1 MDAQKEKN
9 IFFIPPWTKI
19 NSRKTPWKPWHALHL
34 TPNRNPETVRLL
46 PGLFYPV
53 GLSLPVPSSR
63 DLSTEHL
70 VGGGN
75 PQGRPGGHAQEGEHQ
90 EGSPPGVGE
99 GKATWEQSVRD
110 ERSRAEVLGQEPW
123 REGPRVVTSLGRCSE
138 VGRIR
143 S

>member
-1 MDAQKEKN
+1 MGPVDAQKEKN
-9 IFFIPPWTKI
+9 IFSPPPQLKSTVGKHPGRLDTLCI
-19 NSRKTPWKPWHALHL
+19 SLQT
-34 TPNRNPETVRLL
+34 ETVRPL

-63 DLSTEHL
+63 DLSTDL
-70 VGGGN
+70 PVGGGN

-90 EGSPPGVGE
+90 EGSLPGE
-99 GKATWEQSVRD
+99 GKGTWEQSVRD
-110 ERSRAEVLGQEPW
+110 ERSRAEVLGFQEPW
-123 REGPRVVTSLGRCSE
+123 RKGPRVVTGLGRWSE